1 MMDTA
6 CQRVLIDNDYLSD
19 SDESD
24 DAYEEDFAINGT
36 KNHRILF
43 KTNRFSIG
51 KIQSIM
57 SQMVLID
64 DAYQSDSEESD
75 DAYEEDFAINVT
87 KIIAVY

>member
-1 MMDTA
+1 MKRTLQLMK
-6 CQRVLIDNDYLSD
+6 Q
-19 SDESD
+19 
-24 DAYEEDFAINGT
+24 

-64 DAYQSDSEESD
+64 DAYQSDSDESD